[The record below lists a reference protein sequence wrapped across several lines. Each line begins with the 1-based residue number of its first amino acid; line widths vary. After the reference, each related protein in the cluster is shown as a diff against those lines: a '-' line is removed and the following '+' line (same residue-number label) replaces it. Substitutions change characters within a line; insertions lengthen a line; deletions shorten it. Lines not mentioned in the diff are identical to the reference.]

1 MNAFGNATT
10 TIIQQFAYP
19 VLDAP
24 EFKTG
29 FRTSLGLICGMFV
42 WVFVVRYCE
51 MRALG
56 MKASAAEEVVEGL
69 EPTSEDEKLPG
80 STVQPMKCM

>member
-24 EFKTG
+24 EYKFG
-29 FRTSLGLICGMFV
+29 FRTSLGLICGMV
-42 WVFVVRYCE
+42 GWVFVVRYFE
-51 MRALG
+51 MRVQNAKSETARQVIEG
-56 MKASAAEEVVEGL
+56 VV
-69 EPTSEDEKLPG
+69 PDRSINIQPEK
-80 STVQPMKCM
+80 VC